1 MEHLITD
8 DADATE
14 PFRRNWADVFMGA
27 VLALLGGFAFYG
39 IGRFIADFFQ

>member
-8 DADATE
+8 DDNAPYKPATADKI
-14 PFRRNWADVFMGA
+14 MGF
-27 VLALLGGFAFYG
+27 VLALLGGFAIYG